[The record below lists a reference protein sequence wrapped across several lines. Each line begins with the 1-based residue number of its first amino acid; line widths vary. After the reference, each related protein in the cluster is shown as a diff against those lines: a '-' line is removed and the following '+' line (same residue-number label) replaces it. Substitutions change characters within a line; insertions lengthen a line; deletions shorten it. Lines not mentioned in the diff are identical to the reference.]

1 MAMGLL
7 WCVTMAT
14 RLPWLRGG
22 CEREDFGSSPD
33 RLTCPSEVQALRRW
47 FQTASTHLEYNNK
60 VWETRAC
67 ACVRVTLHEAGVNCV
82 CSQVSSFKS
91 VCARPCTRSRLSHLM
106 NLSGSGCMHSGH
118 IEIVCM
124 HIQICTLYTL
134 QLHVR
139 WTRDALRV
147 QSLSLRN
154 VSSTDGSGSTMS
166 GSLSMLRPSR
176 LRGSMRSSSS
186 NGKPPSESKHSGTVH
201 SALLMSFDRLGLESS
216 EREGN
221 RWWWVNVFSCSENTS
236 SRYNS
241 QCRCT
246 HRCPDS
252 SFLDKSDADRKRHN
266 ISCCSR
272 KPKLEPEAAKFMDAC
287 SSPFWEK
294 CQTATIDS
302 WETRRSADARLW
314 FQPQERIT
322 NLTTHS
328 C

>member
-1 MAMGLL
+1 MHAQ
-7 WCVTMAT
+7 WPY
-14 RLPWLRGG
+14 R
-22 CEREDFGSSPD
+22 D
-33 RLTCPSEVQALRRW
+33 RLHAYSDL
-47 FQTASTHLEYNNK
+47 Y
-60 VWETRAC
+60 
-67 ACVRVTLHEAGVNCV
+67 
-82 CSQVSSFKS
+82 
-91 VCARPCTRSRLSHLM
+91 
-106 NLSGSGCMHSGH
+106 
-118 IEIVCM
+118 
-124 HIQICTLYTL
+124 TLYTATPCVLNPWRSSCSESVTAERILHRWVRQHHVGITEHAQAVQAEGLDAQLVL
-134 QLHVR
+134 Q
-139 WTRDALRV
+139 WEASLRV
-147 QSLSLRN
+147 KTFGHRTQCAADVLWQTG
-154 VSSTDGSGSTMS
+154 VG
-166 GSLSMLRPSR
+166 
-176 LRGSMRSSSS
+176 
-186 NGKPPSESKHSGTVH
+186 VIW
-201 SALLMSFDRLGLESS
+201 
-216 EREGN
+216 ERERN

-302 WETRRSADARLW
+302 WETRRSADAHLW